1 MAGIP
6 GWLKWVLTRLVKL
19 GKAEGWIDPNAQQ
32 GPSAKPK
39 AEIKPFPKR

>member
-6 GWLKWVLTRLVKL
+6 GWLKKVFTLIVKL
-19 GKAEGWIDPNAQQ
+19 GKGAGWIDPNAQQ

-39 AEIKPFPKR
+39 GEIKPFPKR